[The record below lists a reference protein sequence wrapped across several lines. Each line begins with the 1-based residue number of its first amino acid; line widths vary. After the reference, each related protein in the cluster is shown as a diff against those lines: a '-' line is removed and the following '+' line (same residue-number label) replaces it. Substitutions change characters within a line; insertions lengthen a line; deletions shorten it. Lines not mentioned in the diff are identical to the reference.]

1 MTTVQWLLGFH
12 VIGAFLF
19 VSGAVAAGALQT
31 LATRREKPSEIAVLL
46 ALTRPAVA
54 VVGVG
59 ALLTLGLGAW
69 LVHEEGWSWGDG
81 WITAA
86 LLLWIASVVLGG
98 IGGRSAR
105 HTRYL
110 AERLA
115 AEGDRPSEDLRRA
128 LADPVARALN
138 YGSFL
143 AVVAVLALM
152 IWKPGA

>member
-1 MTTVQWLLGFH
+1 VTEMQWLIGFH
-12 VIGAFLF
+12 VVGAFLF
-19 VSGAVAAGALQT
+19 VSGAVAVGALHA
-31 LATRREKPSEIAVLL
+31 LATRREKPSEVAFLL
-46 ALTRPAVA
+46 GLTRPAVA

-59 ALLTLGLGAW
+59 ALTTLGLGAW
-69 LVHEEGWSWGDG
+69 LVDYEGWDWGDG

-86 LLLWIASVVLGG
+86 LLLWIASVVLGA

-105 HTRYL
+105 HTRAL

-115 AEGDRPSEDLRRA
+115 AEGDGPSDELRRA
-128 LADPVARALN
+128 LSDPVAGALN

>member
-1 MTTVQWLLGFH
+1 VTTTQWLIGFH
-12 VIGAFLF
+12 VVGAFLF
-19 VSGAVAAGALQT
+19 VSGAVAVGALHA
-31 LATRREKPSEIAVLL
+31 LAVRRERPSEIAFLL
-46 ALTRPAVA
+46 GLTRPAVA
-54 VVGVG
+54 VVGAG
-59 ALLTLGLGAW
+59 ALVTLALGAW
-69 LVHEEGWSWGDG
+69 LVRRGGFAWSDG
-81 WITAA
+81 WISAA
-86 LLLWIASVVLGG
+86 LALWLASVVLGG

-105 HTRYL
+105 HARYL

-115 AEGDRPSEDLRRA
+115 ADGDQPSDELQRR

>member
-1 MTTVQWLLGFH
+1 VTTTQWLIGFH
-12 VIGAFLF
+12 VVGAFLF
-19 VSGAVAAGALQT
+19 VSGAVAVGALHA
-31 LATRREKPSEIAVLL
+31 LAVRRERPSEIAFLL
-46 ALTRPAVA
+46 GLTRSAVA

-59 ALLTLGLGAW
+59 ALLTLALGAW
-69 LVHEEGWSWGDG
+69 LVHHEGFAWSDG
-81 WITAA
+81 WISAA
-86 LLLWIASVVLGG
+86 LVLWLASVVLGG

-105 HTRYL
+105 HARYL

-115 AEGDRPSEDLRRA
+115 AEGDQPSDELRRR
-128 LADPVARALN
+128 LADPLAQALN